1 MIIHNSIFYQHRQL
15 PPDSEPDE
23 CDEGEAKCANGQ
35 CIRESYVC
43 DGGAPDCDDG
53 SDETNCLG

>member
-1 MIIHNSIFYQHRQL
+1 MIIHNSIFYKRQL
-15 PPDSEPDE
+15 LAPDSGPEE
-23 CDEGEAKCANGQ
+23 CDDGQTQCANGQ

-53 SDETNCLG
+53 SDEANCPG